1 MGMART
7 PRPKPPADIM
17 VALERTAT
25 ALRAQRLDA
34 LAGEVE
40 AAYEALRCMLD
51 LTKYGDC
58 LWADEIRNILNIRH
72 QMKSKR
78 GTSMDPMTQDRIQ
91 HRLGRK

>member
-1 MGMART
+1 
-7 PRPKPPADIM
+7 M

-25 ALRAQRLDA
+25 KLREQHMDA

-40 AAYEALRCMLD
+40 AVYEALRSMLD

-58 LWADEIRNILNIRH
+58 LWADEIRNMLNIRH
-72 QMKSKR
+72 RMPARR
-78 GTSMDPMTQDRIQ
+78 GTSLDPMRLDRIQ

>member
-1 MGMART
+1 
-7 PRPKPPADIM
+7 M

-72 QMKSKR
+72 QMRSKR